1 MLTHDYN
8 KSYPSIQ
15 KTYSKNI
22 NVYQIVVVFCMIF
35 YIPCLF
41 TCIDRGK
48 KNPTHIIFFHLI
60 SITLNAS
67 QENWFVSTD

>member
-22 NVYQIVVVFCMIF
+22 NVYQIVVVGG
-35 YIPCLF
+35 
-41 TCIDRGK
+41 T
-48 KNPTHIIFFHLI
+48 
-60 SITLNAS
+60 
-67 QENWFVSTD
+67 VV